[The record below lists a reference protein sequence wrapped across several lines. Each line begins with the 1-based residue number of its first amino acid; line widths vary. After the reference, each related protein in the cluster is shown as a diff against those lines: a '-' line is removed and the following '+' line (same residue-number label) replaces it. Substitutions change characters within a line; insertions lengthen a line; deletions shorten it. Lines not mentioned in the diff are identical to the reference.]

1 MIKAEMNAMKEYTL
15 ITKPD
20 DISEAEFIASAIE
33 SLSAHSA
40 SSNLMPIVLSQ
51 NSPNIYIIR
60 GLKRPAE
67 DFGYETPTR
76 SLTAGELRALRIE
89 LDKGNIGALSI
100 NPRML
105 VANSGM
111 KEDSTYTKPVSELSA
126 IEFEQHISKVFKAI
140 EEKGAKVTW
149 NSTISDP
156 FTPKRKR
163 QIDVL
168 IEKGGKKIHVECRHR
183 GRRQNVNWIEE
194 LAGKGLAQ
202 KADLMIGIS
211 SSGFSETAVNTA
223 KGLGVRLKEIG
234 SIDKNGEFWWTDGMF
249 ISTAKFK
256 LQDIKLTFHT
266 KGSQIPEY
274 HLHMIDKITEKGSDT
289 WDAFTFALDQ
299 FSNKQLGVE
308 VFENRH
314 YLFKYSVKP
323 PKDYSDLFS
332 KIDVSTTIQYFN
344 LTATRVDSHTL
355 NDLSQEIDT
364 LDAVIE
370 NREMLGWKIEVISS
384 EDKLKFICSKIEDDQ
399 PKDEYISSAITIEE
413 VNLCDKE
420 VSFEVEEQKKKTF
433 YFAHTRYLQYSNG
446 QVTQLN

>member
-1 MIKAEMNAMKEYTL
+1 MNIMKEYTL

-20 DISEAEFIASAIE
+20 DISEAEFITSAIE

-40 SSNLMPIVLSQ
+40 SSNLMPIVLSH

-76 SLTAGELRALRIE
+76 SLTAGELRALRAE
-89 LDKGNIGALSI
+89 LDKGNTDALYI

-105 VANSGM
+105 VANPGM
-111 KEDSTYTKPVSELSA
+111 NEDSTYTKRVSELSA
-126 IEFEQHISKVFKAI
+126 TEFEQHIAKVFKAI

-156 FTPKRKR
+156 FTPKQKR

-168 IEKGGKKIHVECRHR
+168 IEKDGKRIHVECRHR

-194 LAGKGLAQ
+194 LVGKGHSQ

-211 SSGFSETAVNTA
+211 SSGFTEGAINTA

-234 SIDKNGEFWWTDGMF
+234 SIDKNGELWWTEGMI

-274 HLHMIDKITEKGSDT
+274 HLHMIDRITEKGAEF
-289 WDAFTFALDQ
+289 WDAFTFALDE
-299 FSNKQLGVE
+299 FSNKQLAME

-314 YLFKYSVKP
+314 YLFNYSIDP
-323 PKDYSDLFS
+323 PKDYSDIFS

-355 NDLSQEIDT
+355 NDLSQEIDS

-370 NREMLGWKIEVISS
+370 NREMLGWKMDVIST
-384 EDKLKFICSKIEDDQ
+384 EDKLKFICSRIEDDQ

-413 VNLCDKE
+413 VSFCDKE
-420 VSFEVEEQKKKTF
+420 VTFEIEEQKKKTS

-446 QVTQLN
+446 QITPLI